1 MDEFT
6 RSFAQEAAI
15 RQIDNCTSID
25 ELKALTKTLL
35 ASHFQA
41 RSYIATLL
49 WEALP
54 FKTDGVPPEGEQ
66 ESGSWRQG

>member
-49 WEALP
+49 W
-54 FKTDGVPPEGEQ
+54 
-66 ESGSWRQG
+66 